1 MRYQLTNLQ
10 FHKIGSISKEV
21 KEKPML
27 IGQYDEISC
36 RENIEWATK

>member
-1 MRYQLTNLQ
+1 MTYQLTNLQ
-10 FHKIGSISKEV
+10 FHKLESTSKEV

-27 IGQYDEISC
+27 FGQYDEINS